1 MKNCLTRGKWA
12 SDDDGDGDEGVK
24 VELVLVL
31 TVLRAVCQD
40 LIEITLKR
48 MDQDKDGRVSYEDFK
63 QTVAQEPLLME
74 AFGECLP
81 YNKAGLRFKETFLDE
96 MPANRFYCVN

>member
-1 MKNCLTRGKWA
+1 M
-12 SDDDGDGDEGVK
+12 
-24 VELVLVL
+24 

-81 YNKAGLRFKETFLDE
+81 HNQAGFAFMREYLDTL
-96 MPANRFYCVN
+96 PCNRVFSL

>member
-1 MKNCLTRGKWA
+1 MSTQFR
-12 SDDDGDGDEGVK
+12 
-24 VELVLVL
+24 ELLL
-31 TVLRAVCQD
+31 TVLRCVCQD

-63 QTVAQEPLLME
+63 LTVAQEPLLME